1 MTGNGLY
8 IISTYKNGDDWGIV
22 CYCFNHINS
31 VVLAAEKTAPKASTE
46 STKCWVVN
54 VIQKAVFLSHFKSGL
69 EWLLEKNKCLKIG
82 RRFLQAAAYVVSA
95 WSSTAY

>member
-31 VVLAAEKTAPKASTE
+31 VVLAAETTAPKASTE
-46 STKCWVVN
+46 STKCWVVS
-54 VIQKAVFLSHFKSGL
+54 VI
-69 EWLLEKNKCLKIG
+69 
-82 RRFLQAAAYVVSA
+82 
-95 WSSTAY
+95 